1 MRRVFDTGSVRVLT
15 SVLMIAGALSQAS
28 AAPASKSLATVQSVK
43 VTSTAG
49 GVSVEIVTSQPA
61 PLRSQVITDPD
72 RLVLDF
78 PNAQPASD
86 LRTKLLNQGEIKGY
100 RVARFS
106 ENPPTTRVVIDLK
119 SPQHY
124 QIFPDGTTIIVKLM
138 SDQQQ
143 AALKARLN
151 NVSYT
156 PPPAPPVSRM
166 EVHYANGRL
175 SISGERAS
183 LDQILKEIQR
193 QTGTDITVPPGAAQE
208 QIVTNIGPLPI
219 REALVSLLNGSRFNF
234 IMVDSEREPGK
245 LKSVILSYRGN
256 GGVSQP
262 AIAPPPSPVT
272 QSEPDP
278 QTVQEAPPE
287 TQPETQPQQEVPSQQ
302 ETNPPSQEAPPPP
315 Q

>member
-1 MRRVFDTGSVRVLT
+1 MRRAFHICSVY
-15 SVLMIAGALSQAS
+15 VLMIAGAS
-28 AAPASKSLATVQSVK
+28 AAPAAKPLATVQSVK
-43 VTSTAG
+43 VTSTPG
-49 GVSVEIVTSQPA
+49 GVSVEIATSQPV
-61 PLRSQVITDPD
+61 PLRSQVIADPD
-72 RLVLDF
+72 RLILDF
-78 PNAQPASD
+78 PNSRPAAD
-86 LRTKLLNQGEIKGY
+86 LSTRLLNQGEIKGY

-124 QIFPDGTTIIVKLM
+124 QIFPDGTTVIVKLM

-143 AALKARLN
+143 AALQARLN
-151 NVSYT
+151 NVSYAP
-156 PPPAPPVSRM
+156 PPPAQPVSR
-166 EVHYANGRL
+166 VDIHFANGRL
-175 SISGERAS
+175 SISAEHAS

-193 QTGTDITVPPGAAQE
+193 QTGTEITVPPGAAQE
-208 QIVTNIGPLPI
+208 QIVTQIGPLPI

-262 AIAPPPSPVT
+262 AIAAPPPPVT
-272 QSEPDP
+272 QSEPEP
-278 QTVQEAPPE
+278 QPVPEPQPEVQPQPEAPAQQEA
-287 TQPETQPQQEVPSQQ
+287 
-302 ETNPPSQEAPPPP
+302 NPPAQEAPPP